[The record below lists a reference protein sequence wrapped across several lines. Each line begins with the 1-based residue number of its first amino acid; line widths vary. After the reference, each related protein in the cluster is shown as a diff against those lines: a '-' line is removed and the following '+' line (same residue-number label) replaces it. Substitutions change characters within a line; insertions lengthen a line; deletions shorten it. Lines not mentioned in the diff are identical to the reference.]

1 MKKLKKVLKIIL
13 IIILIL
19 VVFGIVGMIMWDE
32 IKAMQVTTEPENFK
46 TTVSENT
53 NTTQEIETPNIKASA
68 LEDIKDNPNVTQN
81 VDYSNVLL

>member
-1 MKKLKKVLKIIL
+1 MKDKIGTIIMSI

-53 NTTQEIETPNIKASA
+53 NTT
-68 LEDIKDNPNVTQN
+68 
-81 VDYSNVLL
+81 